1 MSLPEELLFR
11 RRNCLP
17 VVLSAEAAECG
28 LACMTMVSRFHGHDV
43 DLNGLRQRFPASL
56 AGSSLRALCLIA
68 AGLGFSARPLRVEMT
83 ALQKVKLP
91 AILHWNLNHFVVLR
105 SISRQGLVIH
115 DPAVGA
121 VRMSVAEA
129 SKCFTGV
136 VLELAPVSGFKPITA
151 RVPVKLSSLW
161 TRLSGGGQSLGVILG
176 LSLALQVLT
185 FALPLQM
192 QLVIDNAIL
201 NNDLEFLA
209 VIGLAFAAIV
219 LLQTVTQA
227 LRDWS
232 LQLIGNQ
239 VVFQMVGNVVRHLMR
254 LPTEYFEK
262 RHVGDILSR
271 VGATRQIQ
279 DALTNGLI
287 AALIDGAMAAA
298 ALVVLFLYAPTLGFI
313 VAGSVLI
320 VVALNSAAFPA
331 IQRRTDETIKAA
343 ANEQSHMME
352 TLRAATTIRLMGHEG
367 EREGAWRNLY
377 SRQFNSAVSLSRYQ
391 ILLSSGQSAVMG
403 LQTVL
408 VIYLGARMV
417 LEAGGLSVGML
428 VAFLSFR
435 QTFSDRAI
443 ALVARTFQFFALS
456 LYLNRLGDI
465 LAQEPL
471 DDTHAQPAINWKGG
485 IALKNVSFRYGEADE
500 WVLRNVSIDIAPREC
515 VAIVGQSGSG
525 KSTLLKLML
534 GLQDPTE
541 GEIYLDGKRASRDTW
556 GAWRRSVGVVTQDD
570 RLLSGTLADNI
581 AFFDLDLDLN
591 RVHMAAIAAQIHLEI
606 EAMPLNYMTLVGD
619 MGSSLSAGQRQRI
632 LLARALY
639 RRPKILVL
647 DEGTANLDADNE
659 EAIAHLISQLPITRV
674 IVSHRPRLVEAAS
687 RLFVLEDGRLGE
699 RPDVTAA
706 LTS

>member
-1 MSLPEELLFR
+1 MKLPEELLFR
-11 RRNCLP
+11 RRKTLP

-28 LACMTMVSRFHGHDV
+28 VACMTMVARFHGHDV

-68 AGLGFSARPLRVEMT
+68 DGLGFSARPLRVELA
-83 ALQKVKLP
+83 ALDKVKLP

-105 SISRQGLVIH
+105 SLSWNHLVIH
-115 DPAVGA
+115 DPAVGI
-121 VRMSVAEA
+121 VRMSWAEA

-136 VLELAPVSGFKPITA
+136 VLELAPVASFKPLTA
-151 RVPVKLSSLW
+151 KVPVKLSSLW
-161 TRLSGGGQSLGVILG
+161 TSLKGGGESFGVILA
-176 LSLALQVLT
+176 LSLALQILT

-201 NNDLEFLA
+201 NNDIQFLT
-209 VIGLAFAAIV
+209 VIAIAFAAIV
-219 LLQTVTQA
+219 ILQCTTQA

-239 VVFQMVGNVVRHLMR
+239 VVFQMVGNVFRHLIR
-254 LPTEYFEK
+254 LPTDYFEK

-271 VGATRQIQ
+271 VSATRQIQ

-298 ALVVLFLYAPTLGFI
+298 ALVVLFLYAPTLSL
-313 VAGSVLI
+313 VVVGSVLI
-320 VVALNSAAFPA
+320 VILLNAAAFPA
-331 IQRRTDETIKAA
+331 IRRRTDETIKAA

-391 ILLSSGQSAVMG
+391 ILLSSGQAVVMG
-403 LQTVL
+403 IQTVL
-408 VIYLGARMV
+408 VVYLGARMV

-435 QTFSDRAI
+435 QTFSDRAV
-443 ALVARTFQFFALS
+443 ALVARSFQFLALS
-456 LYLNRLGDI
+456 IYLNRLGDI
-465 LAQEPL
+465 LAQEPHY
-471 DDTHAQPAINWKGG
+471 DTHSQHSIDWKGG
-485 IALKNVSFRYGEADE
+485 ITLKNVSFRYGEAEE
-500 WVLRNVSIDIAPREC
+500 WVVRNVTIDIQPKEC
-515 VAIVGQSGSG
+515 IAIVGQSGSG

-534 GLQDPTE
+534 GLREPTE
-541 GEIYLDGKRASRDTW
+541 GQIYLDGKLASQDSWRS
-556 GAWRRSVGVVTQDD
+556 WRRAVGVVTQDD
-570 RLLSGTLADNI
+570 KLLSGTLADNI
-581 AFFDLDLDLN
+581 AFFDPDLDLN

-619 MGSSLSAGQRQRI
+619 MGSSLSAGQRQRV

-647 DEGTANLDADNE
+647 DEGTANLDAENE
-659 EAIAHLISQLPITRV
+659 EAIAHLLSQLPITRI
-674 IVSHRPRLVEAAS
+674 IVSHRPRPVELAS
-687 RLFVLEDGRLGE
+687 RLFLVEDGRLLEQPLDG
-699 RPDVTAA
+699 
-706 LTS
+706 